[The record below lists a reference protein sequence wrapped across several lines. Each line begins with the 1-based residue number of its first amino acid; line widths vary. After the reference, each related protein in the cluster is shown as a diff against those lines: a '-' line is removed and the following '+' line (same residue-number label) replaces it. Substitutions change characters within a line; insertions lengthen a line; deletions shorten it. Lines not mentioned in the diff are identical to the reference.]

1 MEHYFS
7 VDNSFNIEKTLEC
20 GQCFHYEKLRDNKY
34 RVYGL
39 NTICE
44 IEQENNDICIYTN
57 DIEYWKMYFALD
69 LLLLNVKFHTIL

>member
-1 MEHYFS
+1 MEYFFT
-7 VDNSFNIEKTLEC
+7 VDSSFNIEKTMEC

-44 IEQENNDICIYTN
+44 IGQENNDI
-57 DIEYWKMYFALD
+57 
-69 LLLLNVKFHTIL
+69 V